1 MKAIG
6 RNIIIKKKKEDT
18 VKKTDGGLMLTSTQR
33 VDIRYKE
40 ATVLHCGDDVKGIE
54 KGKTIFYDI
63 NASHRLEV
71 GKEVFH
77 VIRDI
82 DVVVIL

>member
-18 VKKTDGGLMLTSTQR
+18 VKKTDGGLMLTGSQR

-40 ATVLHCGDDVKGIE
+40 AVVLHCGDDVKGIE
-54 KGKTIFYDI
+54 EGKTIFYDK

-71 GKEVFH
+71 GKEVFY

>member
-40 ATVLHCGDDVKGIE
+40 ATVLYCGDDVKGIKE
-54 KGKTIFYDI
+54 GKTIFYDK

-71 GKEVFH
+71 GKEVFY

>member
-1 MKAIG
+1 VSQS
-6 RNIIIKKKKEDT
+6 KEDT
-18 VKKTDGGLMLTSTQR
+18 VKKTDGGLMLTGSQR

-54 KGKTIFYDI
+54 EGKTIFYDK

>member
-18 VKKTDGGLMLTSTQR
+18 VKKTDGGLMLTHKQQ
-33 VDIRYKE
+33 
-40 ATVLHCGDDVKGIE
+40 
-54 KGKTIFYDI
+54 TIFYGK
-63 NASHRLEV
+63 NASNRLEV
-71 GKEVFH
+71 NKEVFY

-82 DVVVIL
+82 DVVVVL

>member
-6 RNIIIKKKKEDT
+6 RNIIIKKNKEDT

-33 VDIRYKE
+33 VDVRYKE
-40 ATVLHCGDDVKGIE
+40 ATVLNCGDDVKGIE
-54 KGKTIFYDI
+54 EGKTIFYDK

-71 GKEVFH
+71 GKEVFY

>member
-18 VKKTDGGLMLTSTQR
+18 VKKTDGGLMLTGSQR

-40 ATVLHCGDDVKGIE
+40 AVVLHCGDDVKGIE
-54 KGKTIFYDI
+54 EGKTIFYDK

>member
-18 VKKTDGGLMLTSTQR
+18 VKKTDGGLMLTGSQR

-54 KGKTIFYDI
+54 EGKTIFYDK

-82 DVVVIL
+82 DGVVIL

>member
-1 MKAIG
+1 MCI
-6 RNIIIKKKKEDT
+6 RDREDT
-18 VKKTDGGLMLTSTQR
+18 VKKTDGGLMLTGSQR

-40 ATVLHCGDDVKGIE
+40 ATVLYCGDDVKGIE
-54 KGKTIFYDI
+54 EGKTIFYDK

>member
-18 VKKTDGGLMLTSTQR
+18 VKKTDGGLMLTRTQR
-33 VDIRYKE
+33 DDVRYKE
-40 ATVLHCGDDVKGIE
+40 ETVLNCGDDVKGIKE
-54 KGKTIFYDI
+54 GKTILYDK